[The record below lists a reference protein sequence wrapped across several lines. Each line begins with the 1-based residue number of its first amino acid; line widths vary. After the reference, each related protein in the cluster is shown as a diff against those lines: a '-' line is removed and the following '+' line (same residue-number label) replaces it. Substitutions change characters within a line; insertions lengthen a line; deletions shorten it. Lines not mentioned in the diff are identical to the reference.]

1 MRIALGLSYDG
12 SNFNGWQTQP
22 DGMSV
27 QDELQR
33 ALTEFTKQPST
44 IWCAGRTDAGVHA
57 TAQVIHLDTT
67 VNRAAQN
74 WVRGLNS
81 LLPKSIAVQWAI
93 NVPDTFNARFS
104 AISRQYTYVLIEHS
118 VRPAHLHNL
127 IAWSH
132 QRLDVLSMH
141 HAAQTLVGTHDFS
154 AFRSA
159 QCQAASPIRAVHTI
173 SVERKGALIL
183 MQICAN
189 AFLHHMVRNIMG
201 SLMQIGKGKWTSE
214 KLVTV
219 LNSRDRKQNARTFE
233 PNGLYLTA
241 VSYPPEFNLPTENNA
256 LPWWQLANGSDTY
269 HATHAH

>member
-1 MRIALGLSYDG
+1 MRIALGISYDG
-12 SNFNGWQTQP
+12 SHFSGWQTQP
-22 DGMSV
+22 AGSSV
-27 QDELQR
+27 QDALQR
-33 ALTEFTKQPST
+33 ALTEFTKHPVP

-57 TAQVIHLDTT
+57 TAQVIHLDTA
-67 VNRAAQN
+67 VDRAAQN

-81 LLPKSIAVQWAI
+81 LLPRNIAVQWARR
-93 NVPDTFNARFS
+93 VPDSFNARFS
-104 AISRQYTYVLIEHS
+104 AISRQYTYVLMEHS
-118 VRPAHLHNL
+118 VRPAHLPHL

-141 HAAQTLVGTHDFS
+141 QAAQVLLGTHDFS

-159 QCQAASPIRAVHTI
+159 QCQAASPLRTVHAI

-201 SLMQIGKGKWTSE
+201 SLMQIGKGKWTAE
-214 KLVTV
+214 RLATV
-219 LNSRDRKQNARTFE
+219 LQGRDRKQNARTFE

-241 VSYPPEFNLPTENNA
+241 VNYPLEFQLPTGNNA
-256 LPWWQLANGSDTY
+256 LPWWQLANGPDTY
-269 HATHAH
+269 HATHPH